1 MSRRGD
7 EHAAAE
13 HAACD
18 RLPPRLQPRL
28 VARVDVMTHPHQS
41 SEQSEGRSSC
51 AKEGLVT
58 TTPAGLLQSQL
69 QNHRVAARH
78 VQRVGDVPRQDH
90 SVWRERRALLA
101 RHGRAATPVGGPLQR
116 IVDDEHP
123 REEAVLAAH
132 RGGALTGVRM
142 RLTEHTLSL
151 MPSHRLCL
159 HGRRCAG
166 FRVHTIQPPRVF
178 LAWRRLE
185 FLWLKQWMECPRE
198 EQRHS
203 PCSGGGTAD
212 SEDG

>member
-28 VARVDVMTHPHQS
+28 IARVDVMKRPHHP
-41 SEQSEGRSSC
+41 SEQSEGRSSRV
-51 AKEGLVT
+51 KEGLVT
-58 TTPAGLLQSQL
+58 TTPSGLLQSQL
-69 QNHRVAARH
+69 QNHSVAVRH
-78 VQRVGDVPRQDH
+78 VQRVGDVLRQDH
-90 SVWRERRALLA
+90 GVGRERRALLA
-101 RHGRAATPVGGPLQR
+101 RHGRAAAPVGGPLQR
-116 IVDDEHP
+116 VVDDKHP

-142 RLTEHTLSL
+142 RLAEHTLSL
-151 MPSHRLCL
+151 TPSRRLCL

-166 FRVHTIQPPRVF
+166 TRIHTIQPPRVF

-185 FLWLKQWMECPRE
+185 FL
-198 EQRHS
+198 
-203 PCSGGGTAD
+203 
-212 SEDG
+212 